1 MKLKIKKV
9 VPETVEVWHDEYGF
23 IGEAN
28 EYEFDLLRIDIK
40 ENKLEG
46 YYVLKDSVQYHIDRS
61 GVLVD
66 WNFFNFKEQ
75 CIEKLLS

>member
-9 VPETVEVWHDEYGF
+9 VPETVLIYHDEYGF

-28 EYEFDLLRIDIK
+28 EYEFDLFRIDIK

-46 YYVLKDSVQYHIDRS
+46 YYVLKDDTQYHIDRK

-66 WNFFNFKEQ
+66 WDFFDFKER
-75 CIEKLLS
+75 CIEILLS